1 MNCSSLGVG
10 MKDGMKQIAE
20 DKRRSDGQKSLADA
34 RVTFHRIA
42 V

>member
-1 MNCSSLGVG
+1 ME
-10 MKDGMKQIAE
+10 MKQIAK
-20 DKRRSDGQKSLADA
+20 DKRRDDAQKSLANA